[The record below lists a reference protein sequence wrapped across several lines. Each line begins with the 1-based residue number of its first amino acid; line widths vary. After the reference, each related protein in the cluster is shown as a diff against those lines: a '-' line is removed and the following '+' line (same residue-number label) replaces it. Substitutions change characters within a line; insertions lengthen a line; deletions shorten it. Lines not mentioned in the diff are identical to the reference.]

1 MTNRRSLPRTLV
13 LIGGIG
19 AVFGPM
25 TAAVAMQ
32 SFGPRGFFWWLAA
45 IHAAIG
51 AFALY
56 RMTRRPALPRAA
68 QGSYV
73 AVAPRITPVGS
84 ALYAERASEEAR
96 SGDARAPVEDS
107 SIAAR

>member
-1 MTNRRSLPRTLV
+1 VQASGTLV

-19 AVFGPM
+19 AVFGPLT
-25 TAAVAMQ
+25 TALAMQ
-32 SFGPRGFFWWLAA
+32 SFGPRGFFWWLAT

-56 RMTRRPALPRAA
+56 RMTRRSALPRAE
-68 QGSYV
+68 QGSCV
-73 AVAPRITPVGS
+73 AVAPRVTTVGS

-96 SGDARAPVEDS
+96 SGATAETEFR
-107 SIAAR
+107 IAAR